1 LDVEILN
8 LYSNEPMPGTNL
20 IGDHGQSFLIKT
32 DTENI
37 LLDVG
42 TSGKK
47 LLHNMNLLNVDP
59 NDISLLILSHGHYDH
74 CGGLPALLDARTTED
89 PLTVLAHPNILAQRR
104 FKVGFILKKSKY
116 PKLSNEQK
124 SKMKYDFEIKP
135 RKINDFLRTSG
146 EITDRPF
153 LQGIE
158 PKLQSK
164 IDGVF
169 SMDLVPDD
177 ISVYLETK
185 DGQVIITGCAH
196 AGILNICKNA
206 KESSSSPIKAIIGGT
221 HMVRYKISEVLAT
234 GEEFTNE
241 FDDPDLYLNH
251 CTDKLPVVL
260 VKTTKTI
267 DILKEKYGQDKVK
280 NCYVG
285 TKLTFTV

>member
-1 LDVEILN
+1 MDVEIIN
-8 LYSNEPMPGTNL
+8 LYSNEPMPDTNL

-74 CGGLPALLDARTTED
+74 TGGLPVLLDARTIEE

-104 FKVGFILKKSKY
+104 LKVGFISKKSKF
-116 PKLSNEQK
+116 PQLSKEQK
-124 SKMKYDFEIKP
+124 SKMKYNFEVKP
-135 RKINDFLRTSG
+135 RKVNDFLRTSG
-146 EITDRPF
+146 EIIDRPYR
-153 LQGIE
+153 QGIE
-158 PKLQSK
+158 PLMQSK

-169 SMDLVPDD
+169 STDLVPDD

-185 DGQVIITGCAH
+185 NGQVIITGCAH

-206 KESSSSPIKAIIGGT
+206 KESSNNPLKAIIGGT
-221 HMVRYKISEVLAT
+221 HMVRYQIDEVLAT
-234 GEEFTNE
+234 AEKLTKE

-251 CTDKLPVVL
+251 CTDKLPMVL
-260 VKTTKTI
+260 LKTTKTI
-267 DILKEKYGQDKVK
+267 DILREKYGEDKIK

-285 TKLTFTV
+285 SKLTFTI